1 MKTLKHKLRDLGV
14 SVDYN
19 SIYMPG
25 KRARK
30 RLARQALEQ
39 HYGYLRQIINNCDD
53 VNEYTKVKGSVYINY
68 LPDLVKFTKLMH
80 RMPVPEDR
88 LNEFRTFELWFA
100 LVYNDEEN
108 KPLEESVFYSESKAH
123 KLFNSL

>member
-1 MKTLKHKLRDLGV
+1 MKTLTHRLRDLGI

-25 KRARK
+25 KRGRK
-30 RLARQALEQ
+30 TLSKKRIAEHHADLAEIAKNVGHPVLWPF
-39 HYGYLRQIINNCDD
+39 NNWKPISDI
-53 VNEYTKVKGSVYINY
+53 K
-68 LPDLVKFTKLMH
+68 KFTKLMH
-80 RMPVPEDR
+80 RMPTPDDH
-88 LNEFRTFELWFA
+88 LHYYKTFELWFA